1 MTSAKE
7 NTGVK
12 KKKKK
17 AKQIT
22 TLEINPPKK
31 NHFKSRILVI
41 STEYAS

>member
-7 NTGVK
+7 NTGV